1 MPADPVEAGRKGGR
15 SRSLKKLLA
24 CRRNGF
30 QARPKPFEEQ
40 AKDVIPTQQPA
51 LIEEESIAPSSN
63 A

>member
-30 QARPKPFEEQ
+30 QARQLPEPLEGKTP
-40 AKDVIPTQQPA
+40 QQPTI
-51 LIEEESIAPSSN
+51 LPEETRASSPK